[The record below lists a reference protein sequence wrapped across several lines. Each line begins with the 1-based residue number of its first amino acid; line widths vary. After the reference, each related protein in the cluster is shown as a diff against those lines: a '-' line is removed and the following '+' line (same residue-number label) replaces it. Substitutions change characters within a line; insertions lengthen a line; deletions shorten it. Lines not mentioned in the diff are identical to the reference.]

1 MSTRSIYTMSWR
13 YQNEVRELELHK
25 LSKDNK
31 VRSRETTGSEESER
45 DESIRTIYQV
55 SQKKTLE
62 SLESKGSI

>member
-13 YQNEVRELELHK
+13 YQNEVREWELHK

-31 VRSRETTGSEESER
+31 VRSKETTGSEESER
-45 DESIRTIYQV
+45 DESIRNIYQV
-55 SQKKTLE
+55 LQKKTLE